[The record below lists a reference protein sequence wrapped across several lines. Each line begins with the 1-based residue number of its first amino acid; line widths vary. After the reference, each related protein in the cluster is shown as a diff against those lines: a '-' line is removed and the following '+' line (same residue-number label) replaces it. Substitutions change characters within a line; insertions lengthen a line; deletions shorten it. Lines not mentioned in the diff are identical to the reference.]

1 MPVGDRTFAFHE
13 FVFLAN
19 EQPLHVFHAI
29 YEDQTG
35 SAILANRRET
45 TADRL
50 VAALAGSRND
60 GQSFLEVAV
69 AGPETPE
76 AAKTALQ
83 TELEKIIVAQT
94 VNFH

>member
-1 MPVGDRTFAFHE
+1 MNLCFLPTNSRCMFFMPFTKTRPGAT
-13 FVFLAN
+13 
-19 EQPLHVFHAI
+19 
-29 YEDQTG
+29 
-35 SAILANRRET
+35 ILANRRET

-76 AAKTALQ
+76 AAQNCTANRVGKNHRGPNREFSL
-83 TELEKIIVAQT
+83 
-94 VNFH
+94 N